1 MMRRFNPNSITQSSL
16 SNTFRPVRP
25 QIAAAAGTGDRLR
38 PTPSQERSGRAGS
51 RTASPAPAAEPA
63 RSEGSAT
70 SPERAGAPTV
80 LPDSGD
86 LSDEEVTYYDREGEC
101 REREGERKRL
111 ADGCCMVWDGECNCQ
126 ERKGGQKSGGGRVGD
141 VSRMEG
147 AWEVI

>member
-1 MMRRFNPNSITQSSL
+1 MIRRFEPHPTTHPPL
-16 SNTFRPVRP
+16 SNTSFRPVRS

-86 LSDEEVTYYDREGEC
+86 LSDEEVTYYDREGES
-101 REREGERKRL
+101 RERLEGKHL

-126 ERKGGQKSGGGRVGD
+126 ERKGGQTFGGRRVGK

-147 AWEVI
+147 RGR